1 MTSMKKIL
9 WALALTSVIWSACD
23 DDNDD
28 DDNNVVVISGSDLTF
43 TNQATYANR
52 AEVQLGQ
59 LAAEK
64 STTQGVIDFGN
75 LMATEHQTAL
85 DELKAIADDYD
96 TSLPTGLDATS
107 QDLLDTLQTLS
118 GAAFD
123 SIYLANMV
131 QGHATVLAQFQSE
144 STNGKIQ
151 RLRDY
156 ANKYIPH
163 IQEHHDQAD
172 SIYTAIEMPEGND
185 PND

>member
-1 MTSMKKIL
+1 MKKIL
-9 WALALTSVIWSACD
+9 WALAVTSVMFSACD
-23 DDNDD
+23 DDDSND
-28 DDNNVVVISGSDLTF
+28 DDNNVEVISGSDLTF

-64 STTQGVIDFGN
+64 STTQGVIDFGST
-75 LMATEHQTAL
+75 MANEHQAAL

-96 TSLPTGLDATS
+96 TNLPGGLDATS
-107 QDLLDTLQTLS
+107 QDLLDTLETLS
-118 GAAFD
+118 GTAFD

-131 QGHATVLAQFQSE
+131 EVHATALTQFQSE
-144 STNGKIQ
+144 ATNGKIQ

-172 SIYTAIEMPEGND
+172 SIYTALFPDNND
-185 PND
+185 PE